1 MSALYGSTETVPAV
15 VHPRPGAVVIEFR
28 GDQDLTTAEAVE
40 KLLAG
45 LISEND
51 LIVVDVSEAEFI
63 DSSFLHNLV
72 KAQRLCEA
80 EGKTMRLQHDTATV
94 VRSALLSSGVL
105 AVLDEAST
113 REEALAPPG

>member
-1 MSALYGSTETVPAV
+1 M
-15 VHPRPGAVVIEFR
+15 
-28 GDQDLTTAEAVE
+28 E

-45 LISEND
+45 LISDND
-51 LIVVDVSEAEFI
+51 LIVVDLSEAQFI

-72 KAQRLCEA
+72 KRSGCARHRE
-80 EGKTMRLQHDTATV
+80 TMRLQHDTATV

-113 REEALAPPG
+113 REEALAPTI